1 MVFLHVFAGG
11 STFGHGDCSLC
22 PYLHYLLEEA
32 KHPEKEQAMST
43 LTPQEL
49 EGRLN
54 AHRELLIELLS
65 AMIGGEVTITS
76 FLRRLRDDATFKDNE
91 EDPGVMPDGAFAIEN
106 SAAREVRSILEAAR
120 ARAAADK

>member
-1 MVFLHVFAGG
+1 
-11 STFGHGDCSLC
+11 
-22 PYLHYLLEEA
+22 
-32 KHPEKEQAMST
+32 MST
-43 LTPQEL
+43 LTPHEL

-91 EDPGVMPDGAFAIEN
+91 EDPGLLPDGAFAIEN
-106 SAAREVRSILEAAR
+106 SAAQEVRSILEAAR
-120 ARAAADK
+120 ARAEADK

>member
-1 MVFLHVFAGG
+1 
-11 STFGHGDCSLC
+11 
-22 PYLHYLLEEA
+22 
-32 KHPEKEQAMST
+32 MST

>member
-1 MVFLHVFAGG
+1 
-11 STFGHGDCSLC
+11 
-22 PYLHYLLEEA
+22 
-32 KHPEKEQAMST
+32 MSE
-43 LTPQEL
+43 LTPHEL

-54 AHRELLIELLS
+54 AHREVLIELLS

-91 EDPGVMPDGAFAIEN
+91 EDPGLSPDGAFAIEN

-120 ARAAADK
+120 ARADADK